1 MEIRGLEY
9 LSYSTGS
16 YGQHKSGGVTLQ
28 FIQEPSGNPYYVIF
42 NADLKRK
49 RNSKNHKVGSLLP
62 QGRFSVGMRS
72 HFVAF
77 WRSTGLSLPPR
88 MSSFHDYMGKL
99 KKCSYAADLTIG
111 NRLDAGTLRAIKF
124 VDVKLENLS
133 DTIHTNTIHFSDN
146 CQTVISNNHSNSN
159 QQQTGIGTDLT
170 ASIEAYDISKQEGTN
185 TSLINTLDND
195 PERAKKQTNEEWL
208 AEYDRFSKIYGY

>member
-49 RNSKNHKVGSLLP
+49 RNSKNHNVGALLP
-62 QGRFSVGMRS
+62 PGRFSVGMRS

-99 KKCSYAADLTIG
+99 KKFSYTANLGIG
-111 NRLDAGTLRAIKF
+111 NRLDAGTLRAELKPNF
-124 VDVKLENLS
+124 LP
-133 DTIHTNTIHFSDN
+133 DTIHTNSIHLSDN
-146 CQTVISNNHSNSN
+146 CQTVTSNNHSNNN
-159 QQQTGIGTDLT
+159 QWQTRVGTDLT
-170 ASIEAYDISKQEGTN
+170 TSIEAYDISKQEGTN
-185 TSLINTLDND
+185 TSLINTLDKD
-195 PERAKKQTNEEWL
+195 PERAKQQTNEQWL
-208 AEYDRFSKIYGY
+208 AKYDKFSKIYGYS